1 MNWRAIQAI
10 YYFEM
15 ARTART
21 LLQTGVQRDRLTAG
35 IYIAKEA
42 TSALGR
48 LEHAMQLCSDSE
60 PVLKKL
66 KEAVRHGRLPKARP
80 EQLLDQAV
88 ESGII
93 TEAEEQ
99 LVHAAEAA
107 RSEAIAVDSFT
118 LAEYLH
124 SHKGASEHASSPG
137 AVSHTAA
144 VAE

>member
-1 MNWRAIQAI
+1 
-10 YYFEM
+10 
-15 ARTART
+15 
-21 LLQTGVQRDRLTAG
+21 
-35 IYIAKEA
+35 
-42 TSALGR
+42 
-48 LEHAMQLCSDSE
+48 MQLCSDSE
-60 PVLKKL
+60 PVLRKL

-80 EQLLDQAV
+80 EQLLDQAL

-124 SHKGASEHASSPG
+124 RAKAGVERDSSSN
-137 AVSHTAA
+137 AVSQAA
-144 VAE
+144 TVAE